1 MSGMFDPQFAA
12 SEQGNPLSN
21 PEAELG
27 LLGDLIANN
36 ALIDLCA
43 DRCRPN
49 DFSVPL
55 YGQVY
60 ARILERT
67 ASGAAVDAVMLAP
80 HFANDEGWPRLF
92 KVLSAAALNA
102 GPMERTKAYFEQV
115 VALSARRRLVAG
127 LQDVVMS
134 ARDLSVPREELVAN
148 ADEAVGSMVDD
159 TTIRQAPVG
168 TYAQG
173 VIDSFGKPTFSIRA

>member
-1 MSGMFDPQFAA
+1 MRSHAQPIL
-12 SEQGNPLSN
+12 LSN

-60 ARILERT
+60 ARMLERT

-80 HFANDEGWPRLF
+80 HFANDEGWPSLF

-102 GPMERTKAYFEQV
+102 GTVERTKAYFEQV
-115 VALSARRRLVAG
+115 VALSARRRLG
-127 LQDVVMS
+127 
-134 ARDLSVPREELVAN
+134 
-148 ADEAVGSMVDD
+148 
-159 TTIRQAPVG
+159 
-168 TYAQG
+168 
-173 VIDSFGKPTFSIRA
+173 